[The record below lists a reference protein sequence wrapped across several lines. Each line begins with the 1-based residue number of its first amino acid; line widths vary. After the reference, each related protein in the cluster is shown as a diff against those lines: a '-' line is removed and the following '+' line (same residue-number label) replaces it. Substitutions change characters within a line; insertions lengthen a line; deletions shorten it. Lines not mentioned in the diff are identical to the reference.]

1 MASITSQIE
10 TDEFIYVTQR
20 GMAKDRTPL
29 PQGRS
34 PPGELE
40 FRCVDLW
47 REAFRVMDQ
56 GCSYTQFY
64 NDPEHMRCKGCG
76 LLFSKLYLRSAFV
89 LTIEAVPPDYKPSK
103 SH

>member
-1 MASITSQIE
+1 MASITSRIE

-20 GMAKDRTPL
+20 GMANDRTPL
-29 PQGRS
+29 YAIIKNIPRVLFPSLAGGVLLADNDAMGVRDRPQGRS

-56 GCSYTQFY
+56 G
-64 NDPEHMRCKGCG
+64 
-76 LLFSKLYLRSAFV
+76 
-89 LTIEAVPPDYKPSK
+89 
-103 SH
+103 

>member
-1 MASITSQIE
+1 MPSGA
-10 TDEFIYVTQR
+10 R
-20 GMAKDRTPL
+20 DRPK
-29 PQGRS
+29 GRS

-64 NDPEHMRCKGCG
+64 NDPEHLRCKGCG
-76 LLFSKLYLRSAFV
+76 LLFSKLYLRSALL
-89 LTIEAVPPDYKPSK
+89 LTIEAVPPDYKPPK
-103 SH
+103 NH